1 MGLTQGSLIY
11 YTFNMPGLGLS
22 LRLGR
27 NRKTS
32 KSISETVIAALEAK
46 ASSEGYTA
54 FSEDVKD
61 ASLVLVQDLV
71 NAGIWNNLDVFYV
84 FKTDGDSD
92 FATINWIDPNNF
104 QITKENS
111 PTFTTNDGFAG
122 DGVSASLNTNY
133 SLNSDGVNYTLNS
146 ASAGYFTNTN
156 VAGIRTMGSSGSQLV
171 FTPNV
176 NNSIGYFRINAS
188 GPSSITPSS
197 LTHLGLVVANRSAS
211 NEENLYVDGV
221 SVYSGTTASTG
232 VDNQNLYGLRSAT
245 GYANSNFTIQ
255 LMFAG
260 GSMKD
265 KIVDFSNIVNDY
277 MDKL

>member
-92 FATINWIDPNNF
+92 FATINWIDPDNF
-104 QITKENS
+104 QIIKENS
-111 PTFTTNDGFAG
+111 PTFTTKDGFAG
-122 DGVSASLNTNY
+122 DGVSAALNTNY
-133 SLNSDGVNYTLNS
+133 NLSNNGVNYTLNS

-156 VAGIRTMGSSGSQLV
+156 VAELRTVGSGSSRLV
-171 FTPNV
+171 FTPNF
-176 NNSIGYFRINAS
+176 NNSVGYFRINATS
-188 GPSSITPSS
+188 PSTITVSS
-197 LTHLGLVVANRSAS
+197 LTNLGLVVANRSAS

-221 SVYSGTTASTG
+221 SIYSGTTASTG
-232 VDNQNLYGLRSAT
+232 VDQNNLYGLRVLT
-245 GYANSNFTIQ
+245 GYAQSNFTLQ